1 MTDTHEFEQHRLQ
14 LRPQPLRLRSGNK
27 RRGIIFAPPP
37 SPEPSSQSSDLCS
50 EKAELELR
58 PVDRGLGA
66 WKFLFAAFMIE
77 GFMFGFPINYGVFQ
91 DYYSTHTPLAGNTN
105 LSTIGT
111 FGTCFYFLGAPI
123 ATYLVRKYRRWHRH
137 TIWTGFF
144 ISIVGLGAAGWAE
157 DFVSLLATQGF
168 TFGVGILIMAY
179 PIFNMMNEW
188 FIERRGLAL
197 GVICASTGIT
207 GLFIP
212 FVLNFLLHKY
222 GPANTLRISALALL
236 LLCGPCLPLLKPR
249 LPNSHVDTV
258 PAADYSFL
266 KMPLFYCFALAQL
279 LQGLGFYLPTFYLPS
294 YAISMGL
301 SGTMGAFLLV
311 IASFSQVLGQMA
323 FGCVSD
329 MRIKRLWIDGRV
341 PVHILLFVS
350 TFMSG
355 ISILALWGP
364 ARSQGML
371 IAFATVYGMS
381 AGGFAVL
388 WARM

>member
-1 MTDTHEFEQHRLQ
+1 
-14 LRPQPLRLRSGNK
+14 
-27 RRGIIFAPPP
+27 
-37 SPEPSSQSSDLCS
+37 
-50 EKAELELR
+50 
-58 PVDRGLGA
+58 
-66 WKFLFAAFMIE
+66 
-77 GFMFGFPINYGVFQ
+77 
-91 DYYSTHTPLAGNTN
+91 
-105 LSTIGT
+105 
-111 FGTCFYFLGAPI
+111 
-123 ATYLVRKYRRWHRH
+123 
-137 TIWTGFF
+137 
-144 ISIVGLGAAGWAE
+144 
-157 DFVSLLATQGF
+157 
-168 TFGVGILIMAY
+168 MAY

-388 WARM
+388 WARMVRPFFPLLQPGNLFIFLIKPIPPSPSHPFANVSPLNQSQPPSRLPPPWPSQPSPTSPAPRASAPLSPAPSAPPSSPAPPPPTALPTRMGNSRASCCIRALACWRARQSWWRGDWWGGR